1 MKKSFSIFKGAAF
14 SKLGLLPFFMAFL
27 FVAGMQV
34 DMKAQA
40 SGTLP
45 GSGMTPAN
53 RVLYDLP
60 AGPFVTVPVAE
71 QRLMGAM
78 LGFKHT
84 MEQHAEG
91 TAPYNAAL
99 RTLTYYNGITE
110 SLKAGSTVAE
120 SIVAGLG
127 AINNAVSGALTAEE
141 LLAEKNGAINLLK
154 L

>member
-27 FVAGMQV
+27 FVAGMQI

-45 GSGMTPAN
+45 GSGMTPAD

-60 AGPFVTVPVAE
+60 SGPFVTVPAAE
-71 QRLMGAM
+71 QRLMSAM

-91 TAPYNAAL
+91 SAPYNSAL
-99 RTLTYYNGITE
+99 RTLTYYSSITE
-110 SLKAGSTVAE
+110 LLKSGTSVAQ
-120 SIVAGLG
+120 SIVTGLG
-127 AINNAVSGALTAEE
+127 AINNAISGALTADE